1 MSDDFSYGRLLI
13 IEDDPQSSI
22 DLSLFLEA
30 EGYEV
35 VLEGDGET
43 GLRQAVSLPGY
54 DLILL
59 DAKLPDRSGF
69 EVLREMRMQGARTP
83 VLILTGLGTHEDI
96 MRGFELGADD
106 YLTKPFSTE
115 ELLARIHAIL
125 RRTQMVPEEASGRY
139 RLGGILVDLSKKTV
153 TRDETPIDLTDLE
166 FKLLRYLILHR
177 GRTAT
182 REQILRDVWKLPS
195 TVETRTI
202 DRHVNAL
209 RGIMDGDDEETWPI
223 KSFYGIG
230 YKLVG
235 AERVET

>member
-69 EVLREMRMQGARTP
+69 EVLREMRMQGAGTP
-83 VLILTGLGTHEDI
+83 VLILTGLDEHEDI

-139 RLGGILVDLSKKTV
+139 RLGGLLVDLSKKTV
-153 TRDETPIDLTDLE
+153 TRDDTSIELTDLE

-223 KSFYGIG
+223 KSVYGIG
-230 YKLVG
+230 YKLIG
-235 AERVET
+235 AERI

>member
-1 MSDDFSYGRLLI
+1 MSDDFSSRRLLI

-69 EVLREMRMQGARTP
+69 EVLREMRMQGAGTP
-83 VLILTGLGTHEDI
+83 VLILTGLDEHEDI

-139 RLGGILVDLSKKTV
+139 RLGGLLVDLSKKTV
-153 TRDETPIDLTDLE
+153 TRDDTSIELTELE

-223 KSFYGIG
+223 KSVYGIG
-230 YKLVG
+230 YKLIG
-235 AERVET
+235 AERI